1 MTHRVRFAPEAVDQ
15 LEDLYGDISRSA
27 TPAIAA
33 GYVDAIVE
41 HCEGLAVF
49 PHRGQARDDLRPGLR
64 TVSYRKRTV
73 IAFSV
78 DSDTRYVMILGV
90 FYGGQDYE
98 SSLSEPEE

>member
-1 MTHRVRFAPEAVDQ
+1 VTSPVFFAPEAVDQ
-15 LEDLYGDISRSA
+15 LQGLYDYISRSA
-27 TPAIAA
+27 TPTTAA

-64 TVSYRKRTV
+64 TVSYRKRVV
-73 IAFSV
+73 IAFSLEA
-78 DSDTRYVMILGV
+78 DTERLTILGI

-98 SSLSEPEE
+98 SSLNEPDE